1 MNRLH
6 FLLVIF
12 IVADIQVFGQPEIC
26 EKVYNTV
33 EADPI
38 YKGGMAD
45 LMDFFQKQLTPILS
59 KYQKANEDLSAKV
72 ILTLTID
79 IEGKVID
86 VVLSKHKLPKD
97 CEAEIKEKLLTMTDW
112 KPGVLNGQKVCSR
125 FAWVVSCI
133 KWG

>member
-6 FLLVIF
+6 FLLMILV
-12 IVADIQVFGQPEIC
+12 VANIQVFGQPEIC
-26 EKVYNTV
+26 KKVYSTV
-33 EADPI
+33 EVDPT

-45 LMDFFQKQLTPILS
+45 LMDFSQKYLTPVLS
-59 KYQKANEDLSAKV
+59 KCQKTNEDLSAKV

-79 IEGKVID
+79 TKGKVID
-86 VVLSKHKLPKD
+86 VVLSKHKFPKD
-97 CEAEIKEKLLTMTDW
+97 CEAEIKEKLLTMNDW

>member
-12 IVADIQVFGQPEIC
+12 IAKNIQAFGQPEIC

-38 YKGGMAD
+38 YKDGTAD
-45 LMDFFQKQLTPILS
+45 LMDFFHKQLTPILS
-59 KYQKANEDLSAKV
+59 KYQKANEALSSKV

-79 IEGKVID
+79 TEGNVID

-97 CEAEIKEKLLTMTDW
+97 CEAERIE
-112 KPGVLNGQKVCSR
+112 NY
-125 FAWVVSCI
+125 
-133 KWG
+133 